1 MTMTNASKELLTR
14 FPIRKS
20 KQQKAAFR
28 DWLFAVLNEQGYAP
42 RVEEHKGISPS
53 HNVVVGDL
61 STASVVVTA
70 HYDTCAVMPFPNFI
84 TPKSIGLYLLYQ
96 LAIVAGFLV
105 VAFGVGFAF
114 GAFSALVG
122 IPEELASL
130 AATAAYWVLLI
141 LLIAG
146 PANKHTV
153 NDNTSGVLTLM
164 ETMAALPQEQR
175 DKAAFVFF
183 DLEEVGLFGSA
194 AFASKHKKTMQQKL
208 LINFDCVSDG
218 DTVLFVLKK
227 GAAAFRERLEE
238 AFPSND
244 LVKVEVADKGV
255 IYPSDQANFPVGVG
269 VAALKTSK
277 SGILYMDRIHT
288 KRDTVC
294 REENIEF
301 LRDGAIRLLS
311 MI

>member
-1 MTMTNASKELLTR
+1 MTSSAVEILER
-14 FPIRKS
+14 YQIRKS
-20 KQQKAAFR
+20 KKQKTAFIEYMTE
-28 DWLFAVLNEQGYAP
+28 FARQHGYSL
-42 RVEEHKGISPS
+42 RIEKG
-53 HNVVVGDL
+53 NGGRNLVVGDPE
-61 STASVVVTA
+61 TAKVVYTA

-84 TPKSIGLYLLYQ
+84 TPKSIGLYVLYQ
-96 LAIVAGFLV
+96 LLIVVGFLI
-105 VAFGVGFAF
+105 VAFGIGFAL
-114 GAFSALVG
+114 GAFSALVS
-122 IPEELASL
+122 IPKELASV

-153 NDNTSGVLTLM
+153 NDNTSGVITLM
-164 ETMAALPQEQR
+164 EIMAVLPQEQR

-183 DLEEVGLFGSA
+183 DLEEVGLFGSS

-244 LVKVEVADKGV
+244 LVRVEVADKGV

>member
-1 MTMTNASKELLTR
+1 MTSSAVEILER
-14 FPIRKS
+14 YQIRKS
-20 KQQKAAFR
+20 KKQKTAFIEYMTEFAQQH
-28 DWLFAVLNEQGYAP
+28 GYSL
-42 RVEEHKGISPS
+42 RIEKG
-53 HNVVVGDL
+53 NGGRNLVVGDPE
-61 STASVVVTA
+61 TAKVVYTA

-84 TPKSIGLYLLYQ
+84 TPKSIGLYVLYQ
-96 LAIVAGFLV
+96 LLIVVGFLI
-105 VAFGVGFAF
+105 VAFGIGFAL
-114 GAFSALVG
+114 GAFSALVS
-122 IPEELASL
+122 IPKELASV

-153 NDNTSGVLTLM
+153 NDNTSGVITLM
-164 ETMAALPQEQR
+164 EIMAVLPQEQR

-244 LVKVEVADKGV
+244 LVRVEVADKGV